1 MRRSAA
7 LVETWR
13 AERRIAVIARPVGT
27 EGLGPRS
34 EDDVLLVDAAGLTAG
49 SLLGG
54 TASEPTVAAAKRLLA
69 DPGQGYALVGIDIEF
84 DDATAVGLTCGGHV
98 DILVQRLADIP
109 GELWDAVSNGQ
120 PAALVTRIGP
130 GSGTLVV
137 RPGSPAVGS
146 LGDSSLDTLAETE
159 AEPLLSHPGA
169 TSTRVKVGDVELVVE
184 GWNPVPHLVIVG
196 AATLADALT
205 RQAELLGWHSS
216 TTVTA
221 DESVAAIEQLTPADM
236 VVVLE
241 HHPKIGTPA
250 LAAALRLGVGYV
262 GALGS
267 RRTQDARRRSL
278 EADGVTSV
286 ELDRLHGP
294 TGLDLGARTPSETA
308 VSIVAEILAVRSG
321 RTPDSLR
328 STTGRIGS

>member
-13 AERRIAVIARPVGT
+13 SQQRAAAIARPVGT

-34 EDDVLLVDAAGLTAG
+34 DDDVLLVDATGLTAG

-69 DPGQGYALVGIDIEF
+69 GPGLGYELLGIDIGF

-98 DILVQRLADIP
+98 EILVQRLADIP
-109 GELWDAVSNGQ
+109 GELWDAVANGH
-120 PAALVTRIGP
+120 PAALISRIGQ

-137 RPGSPAVGS
+137 RPGLPAVGS
-146 LGDSSLDTLAETE
+146 LGNSGLDTLAEAE
-159 AEPLLSHPGA
+159 AESLLTHPGA
-169 TSTRVKVGDVELVVE
+169 TSTRVHIGDVELVVE

-205 RQAELLGWHSS
+205 RQAELLGWQSS

-241 HHPKIGTPA
+241 HHPRVGTPA
-250 LAAALRLGVGYV
+250 LATALRRRVGYV

-267 RRTQDARRRSL
+267 RRTQAARRRSL
-278 EADGVTSV
+278 EAEGLTYV

-294 TGLDLGARTPSETA
+294 TGLDLGARTPAETA

-328 STTGRIGS
+328 SATGHISS